1 MKIGIITNLYP
12 PFARGGAEN
21 VIVRTVGQLM
31 ALGHDVFV
39 ITGHPK
45 HLGTRKVLDRS
56 STERIYRFYPRNLYF
71 TLDDFK
77 HRWIT
82 RLLWHIQDAASWH
95 GAEHVRSILRDEQPD
110 VVMTH
115 NLKGIG
121 LNIPSVIADLQVPH
135 VHVVHDLQLIVPSG
149 LMMFG
154 QERQNLLER
163 VAYAAYRFVCKQKFG
178 NPDLVVFPSKYLKDV
193 YDAHDFFPKSERVVM
208 QNPAP
213 NYAQNKRKGRAG
225 GPLKLLFV
233 GQLGYH
239 KGLRFLLDAL
249 TRVKDDIRLYIAGAG
264 PMKPEVE
271 AAAGKDKRI
280 VFLGYTPPEELT
292 NVFGVVDALI
302 VPSLCYENSP
312 TVIYESLM
320 AGVPVI
326 ASRIG
331 GVGELITEGET
342 GMLFTPGN
350 EEDLKRVMQEMDRR
364 KEEFAEKREEIRGSV
379 EGYALETYAHKLVET
394 LQNAIMHRNPPKE
407 QIEN

>member
-31 ALGHDVFV
+31 AMGHDVFV

-45 HLGTRKVLDRS
+45 ELGTKRVLDRS
-56 STERIYRFYPRNLYF
+56 STERIYRFFPRNIYF

-77 HRWIT
+77 HRWFT
-82 RLLWHIQDAASWH
+82 RLFWHIQDAISWH

-110 VVMTH
+110 IVITH
-115 NLKGIG
+115 NLKGLG
-121 LNIPSVIADLQVPH
+121 LNIPSVMTDLHIPH

-149 LMMFG
+149 LIMFG
-154 QERQNLLER
+154 QEQQNILER
-163 VAYAAYRFVCKQKFG
+163 AAYAVYRFMCRSKFD
-178 NPDLVVFPSKYLKDV
+178 NPDLVIFPSQYLKNM
-193 YDAHDFFPKSERVVM
+193 YDTNRFFPKSERVM
-208 QNPAP
+208 MPNPAP
-213 NYAQNKRKGRAG
+213 NYEENKRKGRAG

-233 GQLGYH
+233 GQLGVH
-239 KGLRFLLDAL
+239 KGLRFLLDVL
-249 TRVKDDIRLYIAGAG
+249 VRCKDNVRLYVAGAG
-264 PMKPEVE
+264 PMKEEVE
-271 AAAGKDKRI
+271 LVAASDKRI
-280 VFLGYTPPEELT
+280 IFLGYTPPEEIA

-320 AGVPVI
+320 AGVPVL

-331 GVGELITEGET
+331 GVGELIREGET

-350 EEDLKRVMQEMDRR
+350 EDDLSRVVHEMDTR
-364 KEEFAEKREEIRGSV
+364 KDEFAEKREEIRASV
-379 EGYALETYAHKLVET
+379 SGYVLESYANNLTEILENVVKKDK
-394 LQNAIMHRNPPKE
+394 NE
-407 QIEN
+407 QPS

>member
-45 HLGTRKVLDRS
+45 QLGSKRVLDHS

-77 HRWIT
+77 HRWLT
-82 RLLWHIQDAASWH
+82 RFLWHLQDAASWH
-95 GAEHVRSILRDEQPD
+95 GAEHVRAILRDEQPD

-121 LNIPSVIADLQVPH
+121 LNIPSVIADLKIPH
-135 VHVVHDLQLIVPSG
+135 VHIVHDLQLIVPSG

-154 QERQNLLER
+154 QEQPHMLTRM
-163 VAYAAYRFVCKQKFG
+163 VYAAYRFICKQKFESP
-178 NPDLVVFPSKYLKDV
+178 NLVIFPSKYLKDV
-193 YDAHDFFPKSERVVM
+193 YDTHEFFPKSERMVM

-213 NYAQNKRKGRAG
+213 NYAENKRKGRAG

-239 KGLRFLLDAL
+239 KGLRFLLGVL
-249 TRVKDDIRLYIAGAG
+249 SRVKSELRLYVAGAG

-271 AAAGKDKRI
+271 AAAAKDKRI
-280 VFLGYTPPEELT
+280 VFLGYTPPEELA

-350 EEDLKRVMQEMDRR
+350 EEDLKRVMEEMDRR
-364 KEEFAEKREEIRGSV
+364 KEEFAEKHEEIRASV
-379 EGYALETYAHKLVET
+379 QGYALETYAHKLVEK
-394 LQNAIMHRNPPKE
+394 LQTT
-407 QIEN
+407 IERRATM

>member
-31 ALGHDVFV
+31 AMGHDVFV

-45 HLGTRKVLDRS
+45 NLGTKRILDRS
-56 STERIYRFYPRNLYF
+56 STERIYRFFPRNLYF

-82 RLLWHIQDAASWH
+82 RFFWHMQDAVSWH
-95 GAEHVRSILRDEQPD
+95 GAEHVRAILRDEQPD
-110 VVMTH
+110 VVITH

-121 LNIPSVIADLQVPH
+121 LNIPSVMADLNIPH
-135 VHVVHDLQLIVPSG
+135 VHVVHDLQLIIPSG
-149 LMMFG
+149 LVMFG
-154 QERQNLLER
+154 QEKPSFMTNT
-163 VAYAAYRFVCKQKFG
+163 AYEAYRWVCRQKFK
-178 NPDLVVFPSKYLKDV
+178 NPDLVIFPSRYLKDV
-193 YDAHDFFPKSERVVM
+193 YDTHAFFQKSERIVM

-213 NYAQNKRKGRAG
+213 NYPKNNRKGRAG

-233 GQLGYH
+233 GQLGSH
-239 KGLRFLLDAL
+239 KGLRFLLEAIGHH
-249 TRVKDDIRLYIAGAG
+249 KGDIRLYVAGAG
-264 PMKPEVE
+264 PMKDEVE
-271 AAAGKDKRI
+271 AIAAKDKRI
-280 VFLGYTPPEELT
+280 IFLGYTPPEELT

-331 GVGELITEGET
+331 GVGELVKEGET
-342 GMLFTPGN
+342 GVLFTPGE
-350 EEDLKRVMQEMDRR
+350 EEDLKRVIQEMDAR
-364 KEEFAEKREEIRGSV
+364 KEEMASRREEIRASV
-379 EGYALETYAHKLVET
+379 TGYALETYANKLTEVLT
-394 LQNAIMHRNPPKE
+394 GVKE
-407 QIEN
+407 RHTQK

>member
-31 ALGHDVFV
+31 AMGHDVFV

-45 HLGTRKVLDRS
+45 HLGKKRVLDRS
-56 STERIYRFYPRNLYF
+56 STERIYRFFPRNIYF

-77 HRWIT
+77 HRWLT
-82 RLLWHIQDAASWH
+82 RLLWHIQDAVSWH
-95 GAEHVRSILRDEQPD
+95 GAEHVRAILRDEQPD
-110 VVMTH
+110 VVITH

-121 LNIPSVIADLQVPH
+121 LNIPSVMGDLNIPH
-135 VHVVHDLQLIVPSG
+135 VHVVHDLQLVIPSG
-149 LMMFG
+149 LVMFG
-154 QERQNLLER
+154 QEKPSWFANA
-163 VAYAAYRFVCKQKFG
+163 AYAVYRFLCRQKFG
-178 NPDLVVFPSKYLKDV
+178 NPDLVIFPSRYLKDV
-193 YDAHDFFPKSERVVM
+193 YDAHNFFPKSERMVM

-213 NYAQNKRKGRAG
+213 QYPRNSRKGRAG

-233 GQLGYH
+233 GQLGAH
-239 KGLRFLLDAL
+239 KGLRFLLDVL
-249 TRVKDDIRLYIAGAG
+249 SRYTGDIRIYIAGAG
-264 PMKPEVE
+264 PMKDEVE
-271 AAAGKDKRI
+271 KAAAKDKRL
-280 VFLGYTPPEELT
+280 VFLGYTPPEEIT

-331 GVGELITEGET
+331 GVGELLKEGET
-342 GMLFTPGN
+342 GMLFTPGD
-350 EEDLKRVMQEMDRR
+350 EEDLKRVVREMDAR
-364 KEEFAEKREEIRGSV
+364 KDEMADRREEIRASV
-379 EGYALETYAHKLVET
+379 EGYALEIYAKKLTEFLEEVKDRYAKK
-394 LQNAIMHRNPPKE
+394 QKN
-407 QIEN
+407 